1 VTVPLFVAGASG
13 MLAGELLR
21 LVEQHPGLALAGAF
35 SRTEARLA
43 DVHPHCPVDVVTQ
56 PGEALPGAVA
66 AALTESE
73 RAALVL
79 ALPHGSSVETFV
91 ALRDALGA
99 DVERVCVVDLAADF
113 RLRDPQRYR
122 AAYGAPHAAPHELAG
137 FVYGLVEH
145 RREEIVGAR
154 RVAAPGCFAT
164 AMQLAVLPAARAG
177 LLDAQRAW
185 VLDGVTG
192 SSGSGRDPKP
202 ATHHPHRHGN
212 LWAYA
217 LDGHRHEAELA
228 QALDGLGIAA
238 PLHFVPHSGPFA
250 RGIHLT
256 AHLPLARAT
265 DVDAV
270 RAVYADAYADQP
282 FVEVL
287 REGVPDLRRV
297 VGSNRASLAVHVR
310 GELLTVLLTLDNMI
324 KGGAGQGLQCLN
336 LMLDM
341 PETWGLARSGLGVA

>member
-1 VTVPLFVAGASG
+1 MHGSNAAAVTTDPGSLGRYRDALFHGIAESQITLPLLPQVAS
-13 MLAGELLR
+13 ELLSILHDPNVDMEHLSELIHR
-21 LVEQHPGLALAGAF
+21 DQALAGHVLRISNSAAYG
-35 SRTEARLA
+35 T
-43 DVHPHCPVDVVTQ
+43 
-56 PGEALPGAVA
+56 GE
-66 AALTESE
+66 SI
-73 RAALVL
+73 
-79 ALPHGSSVETFV
+79 V